1 MDKNRTKK
9 KTSRKRRYIFK
20 DSQNPYKK
28 VYLVYYYNVKDVVLM
43 SDGPF
48 EDEPIALEKMKS
60 LLLKKYCAWIVSYND

>member
-1 MDKNRTKK
+1 MSKNRTKAK
-9 KTSRKRRYIFK
+9 SRHKRRYIFK

-28 VYLVYYYNVKDVVLM
+28 VYLVYYYNTKDVILM